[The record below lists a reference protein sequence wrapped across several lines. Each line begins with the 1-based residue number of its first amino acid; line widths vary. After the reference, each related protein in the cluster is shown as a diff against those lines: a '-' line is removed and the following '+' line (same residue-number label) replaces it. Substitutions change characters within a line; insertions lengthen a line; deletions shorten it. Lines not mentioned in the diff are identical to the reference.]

1 VGPSSYPQFI
11 LRSFGRFYTGLSS
24 VGNEE
29 ERLRERR
36 KTFNGLLK
44 KAAGIAK
51 DRRGRLSHNT
61 GSAVC
66 QRSGTGLLA
75 CPGFFQQLA
84 KNPILGAV
92 VSGVLWFTP
101 AFCQGQNPTAPG
113 QPGPTVSGAPPET
126 ITLQDALTRAQRNEP
141 QFLGAVNA
149 ADLAHQDSQL
159 ARAALYPS
167 AGLSSQYLNTE
178 GNGKWPIGRFVTND
192 GVHVYRE
199 WAVFH
204 QDLSPGTLTK
214 TNYHRA
220 TAAEAAARAKAEIAR
235 RGLALTVTK
244 AYYGLLGAQRRYA
257 TAQAALEDAQRYV
270 NISQALERGGEAAH
284 SDVVRAQ
291 IQYNGQD
298 QVLRESRL
306 GMDNARLD
314 LAVLI
319 SPNFEQNF
327 QVVDNLDTAPPL
339 PPFAEIQA
347 MAMREN
353 PDVRAATEAVRGAN
367 LDVTLARQAYLPTF
381 TVDVDYGLEA
391 NQIGWS
397 TVNVEEPEKG
407 RVPSVGYFLTGVV
420 NLPVWDWGARKSR
433 LRQAELRRQQAN
445 VELTATQRD
454 LLRDVTGFYQEAQ
467 TARDELDLLRRTADL
482 SAENLRLNV
491 LRYQAGE
498 ATILELV
505 DAQATQMQARN
516 AYDDGLVRYRVA
528 LANLQTRTGT
538 F

>member
-1 VGPSSYPQFI
+1 MRKF
-11 LRSFGRFYTGLSS
+11 
-24 VGNEE
+24 
-29 ERLRERR
+29 R
-36 KTFNGLLK
+36 KTFNRLLK

-61 GSAVC
+61 GSAVSKW
-66 QRSGTGLLA
+66 SGTGLQA
-75 CPGFFQQLA
+75 CLGLFQQPA
-84 KNPILGAV
+84 KNPVLGTV
-92 VSGVLWFTP
+92 ISGVLWLTP
-101 AFCQGQNPTAPG
+101 AFCQGQNPTVAG
-113 QPGPTVSGAPPET
+113 QPGPTVSSEPPAT
-126 ITLQDALTRAQRNEP
+126 ITLQDALTRAQRYEP

-167 AGLSSQYLNTE
+167 TALSSQYLNTQ
-178 GNGKWPIGRFVTND
+178 GNGKFPSGRYVTND

-204 QDLSPGTLTK
+204 QDLSPNTLMK
-214 TNYHRA
+214 TNYQRA
-220 TAAEAAARAKAEIAR
+220 TAAEAVARAKAEIAK
-235 RGLALTVTK
+235 RGLTLTVTK
-244 AYYGLLGAQRRYA
+244 AYYGLLGAQRKYA

-270 NISQALERGGEAAH
+270 TISQDLERGGEAAH

-298 QVLRESRL
+298 QALREARL
-306 GMDNARLD
+306 AMDNTRLD

-319 SPNFEQNF
+319 SPTFDQNF
-327 QVVDNLDTAPPL
+327 QVVDNLDSAPPL
-339 PPFAEIQA
+339 PQFAEIQT

-353 PDVRAATEAVRGAN
+353 PEVRAAMQTVRGAN
-367 LDVTLARQAYLPTF
+367 LDVTTAHQAYLPTL
-381 TVDVDYGLEA
+381 TVDIDYGLEA
-391 NQIGWS
+391 NQIGWN
-397 TVNVEEPEKG
+397 TVFAADPRVG
-407 RVPSVGYFLTGVV
+407 RVPSVGYFLTGV
-420 NLPVWDWGARKSR
+420 LTFPVWDWGARKSR

-505 DAQATQMQARN
+505 DAQTTLMQARN

-528 LANLQTRTGT
+528 LANLQTLTGP